1 MGKRTNRGFTLIE
14 LLVVIAIIAV
24 LISLL
29 LPAVQSAREA
39 ARRSQCANNL
49 KQLGL
54 ALHNYH
60 SIYDSFPIL
69 GTNSCSC
76 MGLAGAQAIEDWGP
90 GVLVFLLGE
99 IEGQTKLNA
108 FNFMCAC
115 VIQGCTSSATNTTVI
130 NTRSASYTCPSD
142 PFSAVWP
149 YSGNYAASIG
159 PQVNDYYAANGG
171 IATGLFIKD
180 RSYGF
185 RNCTDGTSN
194 TIVMSEMLVGDNNAA
209 YHNNA
214 ELYTGVPWPDGGD
227 GGYGAGVT
235 QTLPYAATYP
245 SSSSSY
251 FTQYITSCN
260 ARRSSQTS
268 ELNFALE
275 FWAASRTHYGTTY
288 TMVLTPN
295 SKNADCA
302 QYQGG
307 GGMITTRSRHP
318 GGVDSLFADGS
329 VKFMKDSINQFT
341 WWALGSAAGGDV
353 IDAGS
358 Y

>member
-1 MGKRTNRGFTLIE
+1 MGKRTGRGFTLIE

-39 ARRSQCANNL
+39 ARRSQCTNNL

-60 SIYDSFPIL
+60 SVFDTFCIL

-99 IEGQTKLNA
+99 VEGQTKLNA

-130 NTRSASYTCPSD
+130 NTRSTTYTCPSD
-142 PFSAVWP
+142 PYVAVWP
-149 YSGNYAASIG
+149 YSGSYAASIG

-171 IATGLFIKD
+171 IALGMFIKD

-185 RNCTDGTSN
+185 RDCRDGTSN

-209 YHNNA
+209 IKNGA
-214 ELYTGVPWPDGGD
+214 ELYTGVAWPDGGD

-235 QTLPYAATYP
+235 QTLPYASTYP
-245 SSSSSY
+245 SATSSY
-251 FTQYITSCN
+251 LSQAIATCV
-260 ARRSSQTS
+260 ARRASQTS

-275 FWAASRTHYGTTY
+275 FWAASRTHYGTTF

-295 SKNADCA
+295 SQNPDCA
-302 QYQGG
+302 NYQGG
-307 GGMITTRSRHP
+307 GGMITTRSHHP

-329 VKFMKDSINQFT
+329 VHFMKNSINQTT
-341 WWALGSAAGGDV
+341 WWALGSRDSGDV